1 MAQPQ
6 QIKQALASS
15 YHLAT
20 NHTQP
25 TRIMKLHNFEVAKAV
40 QAGHLTLS
48 VSPLLGCDYAFV
60 HHKGSCDLLNESNI
74 TSSIQELIEILE
86 LSPRQSVI
94 VSVHEISDE
103 EMKFTRYDYAWNDH
117 HVTQVIAMPVTHQE
131 QIDFMY
137 MMLNC
142 STAC

>member
-15 YHLAT
+15 YHLAA

-25 TRIMKLHNFEVAKAV
+25 TSIMKLHNFDVAKAV
-40 QAGHLTLS
+40 HDGHLTLS

-60 HHKGSCDLLNESNI
+60 YHKGACDLLNETNI

-94 VSVHEISDE
+94 VSVNEISDE
-103 EMKFTRYDYAWNDH
+103 EMTFTRHDYSWNNH
-117 HVTQVIAMPVTHQE
+117 HVTKVITMPVTHQE
-131 QIDFMY
+131 QIDFMH

-142 STAC
+142 SSTC